1 MKKFN
6 IINKNGITLKT
17 ANTYVNE
24 DINIR
29 LPERDNL
36 KLIPENIKQGVS
48 ILGVEGT
55 VIVPEG
61 TYSITANGSY
71 NIANYATANVN
82 VPIPEGYIIPEG
94 QLDITANGTYNV
106 TQYASANVNM
116 LVPEGNYSI
125 TANGDYN
132 IAQYST
138 VNVNVPIP
146 EGYIVAEGQLD
157 ITENGVH
164 DVTSFATVN
173 VNVAGSGGED
183 YLAAKLNGT
192 LREYTNPQVTSLHG
206 YAFYKDTAIRHLDTA
221 ATSIAQYSLDST
233 YINTLILRS
242 NAVATL
248 ESVSYTLPYNF
259 EKYGCVF
266 VPDDLVS
273 SYKNATNWSITMYS
287 KIIYP
292 LSKYTEGIIKFTG
305 SEKVKDPYNRV
316 SVYGDTY
323 FSMYSASGSGNRQII
338 YINFNVPK
346 NSTNNKLYVYAECS
360 DSGANVYT
368 YLDSSSA
375 LGGSVQTL
383 SPYKNTKSY
392 TYTNL
397 TPGDHYLNIETTDQD
412 DLYIWL
418 RALE

>member
-29 LPERDNL
+29 LPEEDNSR
-36 KLIPENIKQGVS
+36 LIPENIRQGVN

-61 TYSITANGSY
+61 TYSITANGTY
-71 NIANYATANVN
+71 DVTQYASANVN

-116 LVPEGNYSI
+116 LVP
-125 TANGDYN
+125 
-132 IAQYST
+132 
-138 VNVNVPIP
+138 
-146 EGYIVAEGQLD
+146 EGQLD

-192 LREYTNPQVTSLHG
+192 LREYSNPQVTSLPG
-206 YAFYKDTAIRHLDTA
+206 YAFYKDTVIRHLDTA
-221 ATSIAQYSLDST
+221 ATSIAQYSLDGT

-242 NAVATL
+242 NTVATL

-266 VPDDLVS
+266 VPDDLVN

-305 SEKVKDPYNRV
+305 TEKIKDPYNRV
-316 SVYGDTY
+316 SMYGDTC
-323 FSMYSASGSGNRQII
+323 FSMYSGNGSGNRQII
-338 YINFNVPK
+338 KVNFNVPE
-346 NSTNNKLYVYAECS
+346 NSTNNKLYVYAKSS
-360 DSGANVYT
+360 DSGASVFI
-368 YLDSSSA
+368 YLDNSSA
-375 LGGSVQTL
+375 LGGNPIML
-383 SPYKNTKSY
+383 SPYRDTKSH

-397 TPGDHYLNIETTDQD
+397 TPGDHYINIEYTSSDTV
-412 DLYIWL
+412 YIWL

>member
-1 MKKFN
+1 MKNFN

-17 ANTYVNE
+17 ANTYVND

-29 LPERDNL
+29 LLEEDDT
-36 KLIPENIKQGVS
+36 KLIPENIRQGVN

-61 TYSITANGSY
+61 TYNITANGSY
-71 NIANYATANVN
+71 DIANYATANVN
-82 VPIPEGYIIPEG
+82 VPIPEGYI
-94 QLDITANGTYNV
+94 
-106 TQYASANVNM
+106 
-116 LVPEGNYSI
+116 VP
-125 TANGDYN
+125 
-132 IAQYST
+132 
-138 VNVNVPIP
+138 
-146 EGYIVAEGQLD
+146 EGQLD

-164 DVTSFATVN
+164 DVTPFATVN

-192 LREYTNPQVTSLHG
+192 LREYSNPQVTSLPE

-221 ATSIAQYSLDST
+221 ATSNKYYSLDST
-233 YINTLILRS
+233 YINTLILRG
-242 NAVATL
+242 NTVATL

-273 SYKNATNWSITMYS
+273 SYKNATNWSLAIYS

-305 SEKVKDPYNRV
+305 TEKIKDPYNRV

-338 YINFNVPK
+338 KVNFNVPE
-346 NSTNNKLYVYAECS
+346 NSTNNKLYVYAESS
-360 DSGANVYT
+360 DSGASVFI

-375 LGGSVQTL
+375 LGGNPIML
-383 SPYKNTKSY
+383 SPYRDTKSHA
-392 TYTNL
+392 YTNL
-397 TPGDHYLNIETTDQD
+397 TPGDHYINIEYTSNATV
-412 DLYIWL
+412 YVWL

>member
-29 LPERDNL
+29 LPDKDNL
-36 KLIPENIKQGVS
+36 KLIPENIRQGVN

-71 NIANYATANVN
+71 DIANYATANVN

-94 QLDITANGTYNV
+94 QLDITANGIYNV

-116 LVPEGNYSI
+116 LVPEG
-125 TANGDYN
+125 
-132 IAQYST
+132 
-138 VNVNVPIP
+138 
-146 EGYIVAEGQLD
+146 QLD
-157 ITENGVH
+157 ITENGIH

-192 LREYTNPQVTSLHG
+192 LREYSNPQVTSLPG
-206 YAFYKDTAIRHLDTA
+206 YAFYKDTVIRHLDTA
-221 ATSIAQYSLDST
+221 ATSIAQYSLDGT
-233 YINTLILRS
+233 YINTLILRG
-242 NAVATL
+242 NTVATL

-305 SEKVKDPYNRV
+305 TEKVKDVNNNV
-316 SVYGDTY
+316 TMHGDTY
-323 FSMYSASGSGNRQII
+323 FSSYGGSVRKII
-338 YINFNVPK
+338 KVNFNVPE
-346 NSTNNKLYVYAECS
+346 NSTNNKLYVYAKS
-360 DSGANVYT
+360 NNSSASVFT
-368 YLDSSSA
+368 YLDSSSE
-375 LGGSVQTL
+375 LGGNAQTIQ
-383 SPYKNTKSY
+383 PYKNTKSY

-397 TPGDHYLNIETTDQD
+397 TPGDHYLNIETTDREGLD
-412 DLYIWL
+412 IWL

>member
-29 LPERDNL
+29 LPDKDNL
-36 KLIPENIKQGVS
+36 KLIPENIRQGVN

-71 NIANYATANVN
+71 DIANYATANVN

-94 QLDITANGTYNV
+94 QLDITANGIYNV

-116 LVPEGNYSI
+116 LVPEG
-125 TANGDYN
+125 
-132 IAQYST
+132 
-138 VNVNVPIP
+138 
-146 EGYIVAEGQLD
+146 QLD
-157 ITENGVH
+157 ITENGIH

-192 LREYTNPQVTSLHG
+192 LREYSNPQVTSLPG
-206 YAFYKDTAIRHLDTA
+206 YAFYKDTVIRHLDTA
-221 ATSIAQYSLDST
+221 ATSIAQYSLDGT
-233 YINTLILRS
+233 YINTLILRG
-242 NAVATL
+242 NTVATL

-287 KIIYP
+287 EIIYP

-305 SEKVKDPYNRV
+305 TEKVKDVNNNV
-316 SVYGDTY
+316 TMYGDTY
-323 FSMYSASGSGNRQII
+323 FSSYGGSVRKII
-338 YINFNVPK
+338 KVNFNVPE
-346 NSTNNKLYVYAECS
+346 NSTNNKLYVYARCNNS
-360 DSGANVYT
+360 LASVFT
-368 YLDSSSA
+368 YLDSSSE
-375 LGGSVQTL
+375 LGGNAQTIQ
-383 SPYKNTKSY
+383 PYKNTKSY

-397 TPGDHYLNIETTDQD
+397 TPGDHYLNIETTDRD

>member
-1 MKKFN
+1 MKNFN

-17 ANTYVNE
+17 ANTYVND

-29 LPERDNL
+29 LPKEDDL
-36 KLIPENIKQGVS
+36 KLIPENIRQGVN

-94 QLDITANGTYNV
+94 QLDIT
-106 TQYASANVNM
+106 
-116 LVPEGNYSI
+116 
-125 TANGDYN
+125 
-132 IAQYST
+132 
-138 VNVNVPIP
+138 
-146 EGYIVAEGQLD
+146 
-157 ITENGVH
+157 ENGVH
-164 DVTSFATVN
+164 DVTSFASVN
-173 VNVAGSGGED
+173 VNVASSGGED

-192 LREYTNPQVTSLHG
+192 LREYSNPQVTSLPE

-221 ATSIAQYSLDST
+221 TTSIKYYSLDST

-242 NAVATL
+242 NTVATL
-248 ESVSYTLPYNF
+248 ESVSYTLPYSF

-273 SYKNATNWSITMYS
+273 SYKNATNWSIAIYS
-287 KIIYP
+287 DIIYP

-305 SEKVKDPYNRV
+305 TEKIKDDDNKVRM
-316 SVYGDTY
+316 YGDTY
-323 FSMYSASGSGNRQII
+323 FNSYGGSARRII
-338 YINFNVPK
+338 KVNFNVPE
-346 NSTNNKLYVYAECS
+346 NSTNNKLYVYAKC
-360 DSGANVYT
+360 DSLADVFT

-375 LGGSVQTL
+375 LGGSYQDIK
-383 SPYKNTKSY
+383 PYKDTKSY

-397 TPGDHYLNIETTDQD
+397 TPGDHYLSIETTDSD
-412 DLYIWL
+412 DIYIWL

>member
-24 DINIR
+24 DINVR
-29 LPERDNL
+29 LPEKDNL
-36 KLIPENIKQGVS
+36 KLIPENIRQGVN

-71 NIANYATANVN
+71 NITNYATANVN
-82 VPIPEGYIIPEG
+82 VPIPEGYI
-94 QLDITANGTYNV
+94 
-106 TQYASANVNM
+106 
-116 LVPEGNYSI
+116 VPEGNYSI
-125 TANGDYN
+125 IANGDYN

-146 EGYIVAEGQLD
+146 EGYIIPEGQLD
-157 ITENGVH
+157 ITENGLH

-192 LREYTNPQVTSLHG
+192 LREYTNPQVTSLPE
-206 YAFYKDTAIRHLDTA
+206 YAFYKDTAIRHLDTS

-233 YINTLILRS
+233 YINTLILRG
-242 NAVATL
+242 NTVATL
-248 ESVSYTLPYNF
+248 ESTSYTLPYHF
-259 EKYGCVF
+259 QDYGCVF
-266 VPDDLVS
+266 VPDDLVN
-273 SYKNATNWSITMYS
+273 SYKNATNWSITMYT

-305 SEKVKDPYNRV
+305 SEKVKDTNNNV
-316 SVYGDTY
+316 KMYGDTY
-323 FSMYSASGSGNRQII
+323 FNSYGGNANRII
-338 YINFNVPK
+338 KVNFNVPE
-346 NSTNNKLYVYAECS
+346 NSTNNKLYVYAKCS
-360 DSGANVYT
+360 DSLGDVFT

-375 LGGSVQTL
+375 LGGSAQAIQ
-383 SPYKNTKSY
+383 PYKNTKSY

-397 TPGDHYLNIETTDQD
+397 TPGDHYLSIETNSRD

>member
-29 LPERDNL
+29 LPEADNSR
-36 KLIPENIKQGVS
+36 LIPENIRQGVS

-55 VIVPEG
+55 AIVPEG

-82 VPIPEGYIIPEG
+82 VPIPEGYIVPEG
-94 QLDITANGTYNV
+94 QLNITANGTYDV

-116 LVPEGNYSI
+116 LVP
-125 TANGDYN
+125 
-132 IAQYST
+132 
-138 VNVNVPIP
+138 
-146 EGYIVAEGQLD
+146 EGQLD

-192 LREYTNPQVTSLHG
+192 LREYSNPQVTSLPE

-221 ATSIAQYSLDST
+221 ATSIKYYSLDST
-233 YINTLILRS
+233 YINTLILRGS
-242 NAVATL
+242 TVATL
-248 ESVSYTLPYNF
+248 ESSSYTLPYTFN
-259 EKYGCVF
+259 KYGCVF

-305 SEKVKDPYNRV
+305 TEKVKDVNNNV
-316 SVYGDTY
+316 TMYGDTY
-323 FSMYSASGSGNRQII
+323 FNFYGGNNTRKII
-338 YINFNVPK
+338 KVNFNVPE
-346 NSTNNKLYVYAECS
+346 NSTNNKLYVYAKS
-360 DSGANVYT
+360 DSLADIYT

-375 LGGSVQTL
+375 LGGSYQAIQL
-383 SPYKNTKSY
+383 HKDTKSY

-397 TPGDHYLNIETTDQD
+397 TPGNHYLNIETTDGD
-412 DLYIWL
+412 DIYV
-418 RALE
+418 

>member
-29 LPERDNL
+29 LPDKDNL
-36 KLIPENIKQGVS
+36 KLIPENIRQGVN

-71 NIANYATANVN
+71 DIANYATANVN

-116 LVPEGNYSI
+116 LVPEG
-125 TANGDYN
+125 
-132 IAQYST
+132 
-138 VNVNVPIP
+138 
-146 EGYIVAEGQLD
+146 QLD
-157 ITENGVH
+157 ITENGIH

-192 LREYTNPQVTSLHG
+192 LREYSNPQVTSLPE
-206 YAFYKDTAIRHLDTA
+206 YAFYKDTAIRHLDIAT
-221 ATSIAQYSLDST
+221 TSIKYYSLDST
-233 YINTLILRS
+233 YINTLILRG
-242 NAVATL
+242 NTVATL

-273 SYKNATNWSITMYS
+273 SYKNATNWSLAVYS

-305 SEKVKDPYNRV
+305 TEKVKDDNNNV
-316 SVYGDTY
+316 TVYGDIY
-323 FSMYSASGSGNRQII
+323 FNSYGGSARKII
-338 YINFNVPK
+338 KVNFNVPE
-346 NSTNNKLYVYAECS
+346 NSTNNKLYVYAKS
-360 DSGANVYT
+360 DSSGADAYAF
-368 YLDSSSA
+368 LDNSSA
-375 LGGSVQTL
+375 LGGNPIVL
-383 SPYKNTKSY
+383 SPHRDTKSY

-397 TPGDHYLNIETTDQD
+397 TPGNHYLNIETTSGESID
-412 DLYIWL
+412 IWL

>member
-29 LPERDNL
+29 LPDKDNL
-36 KLIPENIKQGVS
+36 KLIPENIRQGVN

-71 NIANYATANVN
+71 DIANYATANVN

-94 QLDITANGTYNV
+94 QLDITANGIYNV

-116 LVPEGNYSI
+116 LVPEG
-125 TANGDYN
+125 
-132 IAQYST
+132 
-138 VNVNVPIP
+138 
-146 EGYIVAEGQLD
+146 QLD
-157 ITENGVH
+157 ITENGIH

-192 LREYTNPQVTSLHG
+192 LREYSNPQVTSLPG
-206 YAFYKDTAIRHLDTA
+206 YAFYKDTVIRHLDTA
-221 ATSIAQYSLDST
+221 ATSIAQYSLDGT
-233 YINTLILRS
+233 YINTLILRG
-242 NAVATL
+242 NTVATL

-287 KIIYP
+287 EIIYP

-316 SVYGDTY
+316 NMYGDIC
-323 FSMYSASGSGNRQII
+323 FNMYSANGSGNRQII
-338 YINFNVPK
+338 KVNFNVPE
-346 NSTNNKLYVYAECS
+346 NSTNNKLYVYARCNNS
-360 DSGANVYT
+360 LASVFT
-368 YLDSSSA
+368 YLDSSSE
-375 LGGSVQTL
+375 LGGNAQTIQ
-383 SPYKNTKSY
+383 PYKNTKSY

-397 TPGDHYLNIETTDQD
+397 TPGDHYLNIETTDRD